1 MKGTLELL
9 GMTFH
14 AFHGCYDFEREKGT
28 QYIVDFS
35 AEVELDLVLATDNI
49 KHAID
54 YGIVY
59 QIIEAEMKIP
69 SNLIENVGARIFQA
83 LEKNFPELEHFSIS
97 LSKLHP
103 PVSGPADRA
112 KITISR

>member
-35 AEVELDLVLATDNI
+35 AEVELDRV
-49 KHAID
+49 
-54 YGIVY
+54 
-59 QIIEAEMKIP
+59 QI
-69 SNLIENVGARIFQA
+69 G
-83 LEKNFPELEHFSIS
+83 
-97 LSKLHP
+97 
-103 PVSGPADRA
+103 RA
-112 KITISR
+112 SCRERV